1 MKDFEYAIPK
11 SVAQATEAMEVPNAF
26 AKGGGTDLLD
36 LMKGYV
42 VEPDRL
48 VHLMQIPELR
58 TIELKGSEIHIG
70 ATVTIAELAANL
82 KIPAILRE
90 AAFETATPQIRTTG
104 TVGGNLCQR
113 PRCWYFRDAD
123 YPCLKKKGPTC
134 FSQEGENKYHAI
146 FDNKPCA
153 IVHPSN
159 LGTALIAMEAQV
171 ITDKRTIDIA
181 EFFVLPGDRLYQE
194 NVLKPKELVT
204 KVVIKN
210 PSANSA
216 YREIREKQSFDWALV
231 AAGVT
236 LTLESGKV
244 VAARIGLGSVSPV
257 PRRAEAAEKSLIGQK
272 VNEKL
277 AAKAAELALV
287 GATPMTHNAYKVPLA
302 KTIVKRT
309 ILAAAGLPEI
319 GGR

>member
-1 MKDFEYAIPK
+1 MKNFEYAIPR
-11 SVAQATEAMEVPNAF
+11 SLAQASEAMEVPNAH

-42 VEPDRL
+42 VEPDRV

-58 TIELKGSEIHIG
+58 TIETKGDEIHIG

-82 KIPAILRE
+82 KVPAVLRE

-134 FSQEGENKYHAI
+134 FSQEGENRYHAI

-159 LGTALIAMEAQV
+159 LGTALVALDAQV
-171 ITDKRTIDIA
+171 ITDKRSIDIS

-210 PSANSA
+210 PPANSA
-216 YREIREKQSFDWALV
+216 YLEIREKQSFDWALV
-231 AAGVT
+231 AAGVS
-236 LTLESGKV
+236 LTLNSGI
-244 VAARIGLGSVSPV
+244 VAQARIGLGSVSPI
-257 PRRAEAAEKSLIGQK
+257 PRRAEAAEKLLVGQK
-272 VNEKL
+272 LSEKL
-277 AAKAAELALV
+277 AAKAADVALE
-287 GATPMTHNAYKVPLA
+287 GATPMAQNAYKVPLA
-302 KTIVKRT
+302 KTIVKRA
-309 ILAAAGLPEI
+309 ILAAAGLPEAK
-319 GGR
+319 GR